1 MLHLLNSDFDRWETI
16 ISDKM
21 NMIKNKDYLNKV
33 EIEELLEGK
42 ANKNSVASA
51 LQRKAN
57 KSDLEN
63 LNNQYVNFQED
74 LQNYNKFNEQ
84 LSSKLEL
91 IESKFAYLEIDSLK
105 KIDRENLMES
115 IEYKLDIST

>member
-1 MLHLLNSDFDRWETI
+1 
-16 ISDKM
+16 M
-21 NMIKNKDYLNKV
+21 NMIKNKDYLSKV